1 LSPETNAAGLPA
13 TTIDIVASL
22 AEHRALSREQIG
34 EIHMPGTGARW
45 VRRVLGRIA
54 DAGLINHARTAGG
67 SPQRLWFATG
77 AGARLA
83 VEVGA
88 LPRMPRVFD
97 AAEVVGPLQAHT
109 VAVNDA
115 AISFLAAAR
124 REGDDFGPLS
134 WRNEVAHPLGV
145 GPRRR
150 RSRSVITDALLTY
163 LRTAGERVFVEHR
176 FLELDRATLGVDV
189 MAAELARYADL
200 YRAAGGVKEPLWR
213 RWYPA
218 FPSVV
223 CVLAGADRSVLRRR
237 RDTALALL
245 RTEPHL
251 AGTPEVEIR
260 ICLFEELV
268 SKGPF
273 APIFRSLQG
282 PGRAVDWLGFSG
294 EGVGL
299 EPDNTK

>member
-1 LSPETNAAGLPA
+1 VTGSDGHRSGGLPA
-13 TTIDIVASL
+13 SAIDIVASL

-34 EIHMPGTGARW
+34 EIHMPGRGARW

-54 DAGLINHARTAGG
+54 DAGLIDHARTAGG

-77 AGARLA
+77 AGARAA

-88 LPRMPRVFD
+88 LRRMPRIFD
-97 AAEVVGPLQAHT
+97 AAEVAGPLQAHT

-134 WRNEVAHPLGV
+134 WRNEVAHPLGD

-150 RSRSVITDALLTY
+150 RSRSVIADALLTY
-163 LRTAGERVFVEHR
+163 IRTAGEKVFVEHR
-176 FLELDRATLGVDV
+176 FLELDRATLGVDA

-200 YRAAGGVKEPLWR
+200 YRATGSDEEPLWR

-218 FPSVV
+218 FPGVV
-223 CVLAGADRSVLRRR
+223 CVLAGAAPEVLRRR

-245 RTEPHL
+245 RTEPQL
-251 AGTPEVEIR
+251 DRTPEVEIR
-260 ICLFEELV
+260 VCLFADLITR
-268 SKGPF
+268 GPF
-273 APIFRSLQG
+273 APIFRSLRD
-282 PGRAVDWLGFSG
+282 PGRAVDWLGVAEKESG
-294 EGVGL
+294 A
-299 EPDNTK
+299 